1 MDVSYIDNKW
11 GTIKIE
17 KFISMFNVQVQLA
30 TVEKMNTVVDCTGL
44 LYTSKWPV
52 NANIHNL
59 VLFVF
64 FVGLI

>member
-30 TVEKMNTVVDCTGL
+30 TVEKMNTVVLFCAIV
-44 LYTSKWPV
+44 YPQMAVK
-52 NANIHNL
+52 ANIHNL